1 MDTSLTDEFIGQR
14 LENYVIERLLGAGG
28 MANVYQARDTLHG
41 REVAIKALSPVFLT
55 DPGYVERFRREAH
68 RIAALEHPSIG
79 TMLQF
84 IEQDRGLFVVMP
96 LYAESLRDLLDR
108 KQRLPLNEAVRIVTE
123 VGSALAV
130 AHSHGLVHRD
140 VKPDNILLDAHGKAA
155 LADFGIARQAIFKG
169 NSGAL
174 TLAATGLPVGTPQY
188 MPPEQLRGTG
198 LDHRADIYALGVVLY
213 ETLTGRTPH
222 VGSSPLEV
230 AAMALTQPIIP
241 PSRLNP
247 EVTAPVEAVILR
259 ALSVLAEDRY
269 ANVKSFIES
278 FQEAL
283 QGSAQG
289 AVGPTLPIAWPSSGA
304 SSQIESVGQGQ
315 RGRAWWRNAAL
326 STLALLGGDRWR
338 RRPR

>member
-1 MDTSLTDEFIGQR
+1 METSLTDEFIGQR
-14 LENYVIERLLGAGG
+14 LEIYVIERLLGAGG
-28 MANVYQARDTLHG
+28 MANVYQAHDTLHG

-68 RIAALEHPSIG
+68 HIAALEHPSIVP
-79 TMLQF
+79 MLQF
-84 IEQDRGLFVVMP
+84 IEKGAGLYVVMP

-108 KQRLPLNEAVRIVTE
+108 KQRLPLNEAVRIVTA

-140 VKPDNILLDAHGKAA
+140 VKPENILLDARGAVA
-155 LADFGIARQAIFKG
+155 LADFGIARQAISKG
-169 NSGAL
+169 SSGAL

-230 AAMALTQPIIP
+230 AAVALTQPIIP

-247 EVTAPVEAVILR
+247 EVTAPVEAITLR
-259 ALSVLAEDRY
+259 ALSVRAEDRY
-269 ANVKSFIES
+269 ANVKSLVEGL
-278 FQEAL
+278 QEAA
-283 QGSAQG
+283 QGSMEDAPEPMPPVAKPSRHDHAQSKN
-289 AVGPTLPIAWPSSGA
+289 AQDHPSRS
-304 SSQIESVGQGQ
+304 
-315 RGRAWWRNAAL
+315 W
-326 STLALLGGDRWR
+326 WR
-338 RRPR
+338 RRRRQSEEQR